1 MYAKK
6 NKKVIKEIINTNEMN
21 NKTENIYPGMEGD
34 EISQE
39 EGQLIIN
46 YEDDESEAQN
56 TNYRYYQQELN
67 NNQKTVQNM
76 KRQIYTKVRSD
87 SYNKPFAKKVNIS
100 KYIYKTERNFMVPKS
115 RVTTNFIRFN
125 NNSKY
130 FIKNPIKEKSRNK
143 INKNNST
150 NNFYVNKNIKRNI
163 INTNILNNL
172 GNNTDIIEDNYKY
185 NCIDVNG
192 EKEEEMGN
200 INNTNYYFRPKINNM
215 ELNNNNAEYA
225 ENEAP
230 LYVNISKNKG
240 GNINLNPQKRQ
251 FVSANRRTN
260 YYNKNEN
267 RDEPSQRE
275 SRISYIYDYSQENN
289 KNSYYVES
297 PHNIKYISAYPL
309 KPRIKKKNKQEFIK
323 INKNPHENN
332 DDDDR
337 LKKLI
342 EESKR
347 KFENIREIE
356 KKIKNYFNLNGLN
369 IENRELYDQS
379 ATMIQSAFRAYSSR
393 LHLYKEINLF
403 VNISLLNDL
412 LKKIFLSRK
421 RLYWEIFLPNIKN
434 YISFVEN
441 KDLVNQ
447 NNDKITDTI
456 SNNSNKKIYTKN
468 NSMKKMPISYNKK
481 TKIKNNNILLP
492 QLITSFNYIGN
503 NENDNL
509 NLNSEEIIKKLKKE
523 NEELKKNYEIL
534 KEQYDKITNDK
545 NNIVKDTQK
554 SVDLK
559 LGDGVN
565 LDLINSAKE
574 NKDLLKLSKLK
585 YLTKNKSY
593 KTKENLHKYFLKF
606 YYNSLLS
613 KNGDDNKNKDD
624 EVEKTDSDKYKK
636 LKDLIL
642 KKEKDIKNIIR
653 NKYMIYY
660 FKGIINEIQ
669 ANYNINKNDDN
680 DNNDKKDLNNDNNND
695 ENEKNKKN
703 KENTQIEEK
712 DENNI

>member
-130 FIKNPIKEKSRNK
+130 FIKNPVKEKSRNK

-150 NNFYVNKNIKRNI
+150 NNFYVNKNIKRNTI
-163 INTNILNNL
+163 STNNINNL

-200 INNTNYYFRPKINNM
+200 INNTNYYFRPKINKL
-215 ELNNNNAEYA
+215 EINNNNAEYA
-225 ENEAP
+225 ENETP
-230 LYVNISKNKG
+230 MYVNINKNKG

-447 NNDKITDTI
+447 NNDKISDTI

-468 NSMKKMPISYNKK
+468 NSMKKMPVSYNKK
-481 TKIKNNNILLP
+481 TKIKSNNILLP

-585 YLTKNKSY
+585 YLAKNKSY

-606 YYNSLLS
+606 YYNTLFS
-613 KNGDDNKNKDD
+613 KKGDDDKNKEN

-636 LKDLIL
+636 LKDLIV

-653 NKYMIYY
+653 NKYIIYY

-669 ANYNINKNDDN
+669 ANNNVNKNDDN
-680 DNNDKKDLNNDNNND
+680 DNNDKKDLNNDDNND
-695 ENEKNKKN
+695 ENEKNKEN

>member
-130 FIKNPIKEKSRNK
+130 FIKNPVKEKSRNK

-185 NCIDVNG
+185 NCIDING
-192 EKEEEMGN
+192 EKEEDMGN
-200 INNTNYYFRPKINNM
+200 INNTNYYFRPKINKL
-215 ELNNNNAEYA
+215 EINNNNAEYA
-225 ENEAP
+225 ENETP
-230 LYVNISKNKG
+230 MYVNINKNKG

-260 YYNKNEN
+260 YYNKNES

-379 ATMIQSAFRAYSSR
+379 ATMIQSAFRAYSTR

-447 NNDKITDTI
+447 NNDKISDTI

-468 NSMKKMPISYNKK
+468 NSMKKMPVSYNKK
-481 TKIKNNNILLP
+481 TKIKSNNMLLP

-509 NLNSEEIIKKLKKE
+509 NLNSEEIIKKLKME

-534 KEQYDKITNDK
+534 KEQYDKITNNK

-593 KTKENLHKYFLKF
+593 KTKENLHKCFLKF
-606 YYNSLLS
+606 YYNGLLS
-613 KNGDDNKNKDD
+613 KNGDDKNKDD
-624 EVEKTDSDKYKK
+624 EVEKIESDKYKK

-669 ANYNINKNDDN
+669 SNNNINKNDDN
-680 DNNDKKDLNNDNNND
+680 DNSDKKDLNNDNNND

>member
-6 NKKVIKEIINTNEMN
+6 KEKVIKRIITTNEMN
-21 NKTENIYPGMEGD
+21 YKMDNIYPGMEGD

-46 YEDDESEAQN
+46 YEDDEAEAQN
-56 TNYRYYQQELN
+56 TNYRYYQKDLNN
-67 NNQKTVQNM
+67 NNQKNVQNM
-76 KRQIYTKVRSD
+76 KKQIYTKVRSD

-100 KYIYKTERNFMVPKS
+100 KYIYKTQRNSNAPKGNI
-115 RVTTNFIRFN
+115 TTDFIRFN

-130 FIKNPIKEKSRNK
+130 FIKNPVKEKSRNK
-143 INKNNST
+143 INKNHSS
-150 NNFYVNKNIKRNI
+150 NNFYVHRNNKRNI
-163 INTNILNNL
+163 INTNNINNL
-172 GNNTDIIEDNYKY
+172 GNNTDIIEDNYNY
-185 NCIDVNG
+185 IGMNG
-192 EKEEEMGN
+192 ENEDIGN
-200 INNTNYYFRPKINNM
+200 INNTNYYFRPKINM
-215 ELNNNNAEYA
+215 EMEMEINNNNTEYIQ
-225 ENEAP
+225 NEIP
-230 LYVNISKNKG
+230 IYVNINKNKG

-251 FVSANRRTN
+251 FVSANRRIN

-267 RDEPSQRE
+267 RDEPTPRE

-309 KPRIKKKNKQEFIK
+309 KIKKKNLNKNKTDFIK
-323 INKNPHENN
+323 LNNKNRKTNN
-332 DDDDR
+332 DNDR

-347 KFENIREIE
+347 KFDNIREIE

-421 RLYWEIFLPNIKN
+421 SLYWETFSQNAKN
-434 YISFVEN
+434 YIP
-441 KDLVNQ
+441 
-447 NNDKITDTI
+447 DKIIDTI
-456 SNNSNKKIYTKN
+456 SSSNNNNNRIVYTKN
-468 NSMKKMPISYNKK
+468 NSLKKMPVSYNKK
-481 TKIKNNNILLP
+481 NNIKNNNILLP

-503 NENDNL
+503 NENNDNVD
-509 NLNSEEIIKKLKKE
+509 LNSKEMIKKLKKE
-523 NEELKKNYEIL
+523 NDELKKNYEIL
-534 KEQYDKITNDK
+534 KEQYEKITNNKD
-545 NNIVKDTQK
+545 NIVKDTQA

-565 LDLINSAKE
+565 LDLINSANE

-585 YLTKNKSY
+585 YITKNKVL
-593 KTKENLHKYFLKF
+593 KAKENLHKYFLKM
-606 YYNSLLS
+606 YYNALLLS
-613 KNGDDNKNKDD
+613 KYNDKNKTD
-624 EVEKTDSDKYKK
+624 EDIKDEKIDAEKYKK
-636 LKDLIL
+636 LRNLIT

-660 FKGIINEIQ
+660 FKGKINEMLTNNN
-669 ANYNINKNDDN
+669 ANN
-680 DNNDKKDLNNDNNND
+680 DNNDKNGLINNDNNIENI
-695 ENEKNKKN
+695 ENEKNK
-703 KENTQIEEK
+703 ENIQIENENENK
-712 DENNI
+712 KNENNI